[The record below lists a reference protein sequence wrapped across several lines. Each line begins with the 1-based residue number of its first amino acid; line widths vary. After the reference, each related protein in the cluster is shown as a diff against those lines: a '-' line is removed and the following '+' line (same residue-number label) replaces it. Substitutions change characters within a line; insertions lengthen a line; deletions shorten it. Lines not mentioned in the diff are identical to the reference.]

1 MKRVNY
7 TLAYGSINK
16 DLRLDFIYSLDEDPE
31 SKYKTIRKNPE
42 STTTY
47 IRPSHAMSISEGF
60 EKPRMFIPGSHIR
73 LFFDMLART
82 VKAVS
87 EKLNVL
93 FPKIGNPEFDISETA
108 LQEFTI
114 KDAVSV
120 IGYTALPCVY
130 VTPDNECKPAIRI
143 TNTKGE
149 FIRLPLTDAIVISK
163 TYEHLDV
170 DVLSF
175 TILNM
180 MKASRI

>member
-31 SKYKTIRKNPE
+31 SKYKTITKKPE

-47 IRPSHAMSISEGF
+47 IKPSYSMAISEGF
-60 EKPRMFIPGSHIR
+60 EKPRLFIPGTHIR
-73 LFFDMLART
+73 LLFDMLTKT

-87 EKLNVL
+87 DKLNIL
-93 FPKIGNPEFDISETA
+93 FPKIGNPEFDIDEMA
-108 LQEFTI
+108 LQEFSI

-120 IGYTALPCVY
+120 LGYTALPCVY

-149 FIRLPLTDAIVISK
+149 FIRLPLTDAIIITK
-163 TYEHLDV
+163 TYEHLDI
-170 DVLSF
+170 DVLSL
-175 TILNM
+175 TMLNM